1 MNSLLFNSNDSLNLS
16 IEELQESHLKRGFL
30 TKIYFY
36 FINGGFYNIIISE
49 VTSIFTSSF
58 LIFYTIFLY
67 NCIDWTKLFNID
79 SKTKLKNLITME
91 NYFKLNL
98 FYWMLFIIFIFITI
112 CKIYGLIT
120 QYKEYKNIQIF
131 YNDKLKIKDN
141 ELTITKWNNIINKF
155 KLEYDNNTDIN
166 VYYINNKISCKDNYF
181 ITLIDKDVLK
191 LEYLTKIM
199 EWNIIFC
206 ILNSIFN
213 NDIKFNPKFLNNDPK
228 FISSIQEK
236 LKFIAILNFVFMP
249 FIFIFLLFYYLFIYG
264 EKFYSNPNYIITRN
278 WTLMAKW
285 KLRNYNELFHEYDSK
300 FIITKDI
307 CNEYTNLFPNKI
319 IQTISRFLLF
329 ILSSV
334 FVILVFISIVNER
347 ILTNLYITNNKQT
360 IWFIGIVGSIIAIL
374 KRNLVETAPDYP
386 KDKMKNLK
394 EKINSIP
401 DKWLEDAQKKNSEFF
416 KYYQL
421 QSIILLKDIYYTL
434 IIPFTLY
441 KISINTKNIMR
452 YLNDITIST
461 SYGHMNKY
469 ASFLNDINS
478 SDITNTDD
486 KKKLDSI
493 DTFHRNYEINLV

>member
-1 MNSLLFNSNDSLNLS
+1 
-16 IEELQESHLKRGFL
+16 
-30 TKIYFY
+30 
-36 FINGGFYNIIISE
+36 
-49 VTSIFTSSF
+49 
-58 LIFYTIFLY
+58 
-67 NCIDWTKLFNID
+67 
-79 SKTKLKNLITME
+79 
-91 NYFKLNL
+91 
-98 FYWMLFIIFIFITI
+98 
-112 CKIYGLIT
+112 
-120 QYKEYKNIQIF
+120 
-131 YNDKLKIKDN
+131 
-141 ELTITKWNNIINKF
+141 
-155 KLEYDNNTDIN
+155 
-166 VYYINNKISCKDNYF
+166 
-181 ITLIDKDVLK
+181 
-191 LEYLTKIM
+191 
-199 EWNIIFC
+199 
-206 ILNSIFN
+206 
-213 NDIKFNPKFLNNDPK
+213 
-228 FISSIQEK
+228 
-236 LKFIAILNFVFMP
+236 
-249 FIFIFLLFYYLFIYG
+249 
-264 EKFYSNPNYIITRN
+264 
-278 WTLMAKW
+278 MAKW

-441 KISINTKNIMR
+441 EISINTKNIMR

-478 SDITNTDD
+478 SDITNSDD

-493 DTFHRNYEINLV
+493 DTFHHNYEINLV